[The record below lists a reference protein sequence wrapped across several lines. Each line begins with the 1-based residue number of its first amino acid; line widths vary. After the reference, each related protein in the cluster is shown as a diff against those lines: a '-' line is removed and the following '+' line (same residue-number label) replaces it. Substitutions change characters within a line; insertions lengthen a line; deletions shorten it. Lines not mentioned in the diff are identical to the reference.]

1 MQKIKR
7 LIDCSNGIYRRL
19 LIHCSLI
26 DSIVCLR
33 VFVLIETAMFRT
45 AFKTLIVT
53 FVEFNLHIQS
63 TVNNINKYDSIQFDL
78 FFVVSQ
84 RAIYDF
90 MKKNPCAVIC
100 NHEIHQHL
108 YVH

>member
-1 MQKIKR
+1 
-7 LIDCSNGIYRRL
+7 
-19 LIHCSLI
+19 
-26 DSIVCLR
+26 
-33 VFVLIETAMFRT
+33 MFRT

-90 MKKNPCAVIC
+90 MKKNIRVP
-100 NHEIHQHL
+100 
-108 YVH
+108 